1 MDGEPSGYIL
11 VNDHPMAFWLPDGVL
26 PEDIGVIDVPGDMEE
41 DSLSKRLLSVE
52 ESPPF

>member
-1 MDGEPSGYIL
+1 MTEEPTGYIL
-11 VNDHPMAFWLPDGVL
+11 VNDRPMPFWLPTGML